1 MNERNILRCSLKA
14 VTTVLAVSLAGAS
27 SGVAQER
34 TRAKQRTVKAYTT
47 DREKGG
53 LLTAKISWTPDG
65 QGAYK
70 GRIQG
75 KYEDRQEDGYCVQG
89 FKTGGQNRVPLGATA
104 CPKGQSI
111 EFDDAFAHVAKAAV
125 EVCRVNNKTH
135 RLANCSG
142 WK

>member
-1 MNERNILRCSLKA
+1 MKKNKIFRFSLITVAMILTGSLTQQHAQAAERN
-14 VTTVLAVSLAGAS
+14 
-27 SGVAQER
+27 
-34 TRAKQRTVKAYTT
+34 VKTYTT

-53 LLTAKISWTPDG
+53 LLTAQISWRPDG
-65 QGAYK
+65 HGRYN

-75 KYEDRQEDGYCVQG
+75 KYEDLQQDGYCVQG
-89 FKTGGQNRVPLGATA
+89 FKTGGQNRIPLGATA

-111 EFDDAFAHVAKAAV
+111 EFDDAFTHVAKAAV

>member
-1 MNERNILRCSLKA
+1 
-14 VTTVLAVSLAGAS
+14 
-27 SGVAQER
+27 
-34 TRAKQRTVKAYTT
+34 
-47 DREKGG
+47 
-53 LLTAKISWTPDG
+53 
-65 QGAYK
+65 
-70 GRIQG
+70 
-75 KYEDRQEDGYCVQG
+75 
-89 FKTGGQNRVPLGATA
+89 VPLGATA